1 MRGKTFEVT
10 SSLHYTYA
18 QFEPI
23 LVSVG
28 GSDPSCLGKTQLGVL
43 AFECY
48 SSLKGPRG
56 LQLSMCICANVS

>member
-1 MRGKTFEVT
+1 MRGKIFEGA
-10 SSLHYTYA
+10 SNLHYTYT
-18 QFEPI
+18 QFELI

-48 SSLKGPRG
+48 SPLKESRG
-56 LQLSMCICANVS
+56 LQLSMCICANVN